1 MPRGSKLKP
10 EPDRPSE
17 PKLRK
22 CLKCAKEFLSEYVG
36 EHICLMCKVKKGWC
50 WGGEPRYPGIG
61 LYSPWPYSLCP
72 PGLENGDKQLDIPGI
87 IGRWLCWLGFHD
99 FKVLEAT
106 LGFGEAGSV
115 EKVKCRRCRLIFTR
129 QT

>member
-36 EHICLMCKVKKGWC
+36 ERICPMCKVKKGWC
-50 WGGEPRYPGIG
+50 WGNDPGTRNAG
-61 LYSPWPYSLCP
+61 AEC
-72 PGLENGDKQLDIPGI
+72 GDWAILSVA
-87 IGRWLCWLGFHD
+87 
-99 FKVLEAT
+99 VLFVPAR
-106 LGFGEAGSV
+106 AG
-115 EKVKCRRCRLIFTR
+115 K
-129 QT
+129 